1 MKISQRELIFTLVVM
16 SIIFFVINL
25 LQFKK
30 RELIFTLVV
39 VAIIF
44 LVITFL
50 RFKKREN
57 LEITD
62 DNPDWRNLL
71 ITTDL
76 TNLKTME
83 TAWTTLKDAAKAAY
97 ETLELGR
104 KNEIIGMC
112 DSLLEKW
119 NLYNSNV
126 DLIRG
131 YIADAN
137 TYNEKL
143 VTISED
149 NVDDKKSNVGVHFG
163 FTYGDGSNIV

>member
-1 MKISQRELIFTLVVM
+1 MMKISQ
-16 SIIFFVINL
+16 
-25 LQFKK
+25 

-62 DNPDWRNLL
+62 DNPDWVNLL
-71 ITTDL
+71 ITTDV
-76 TNLKTME
+76 TNLETME
-83 TAWTTLKDAAKAAY
+83 IAWKTLVDAAKKAY
-97 ETLELGR
+97 DTLELGR

-119 NLYNSNV
+119 NLYNDNV

-143 VTISED
+143 VTISKA
-149 NVDDKKSNVGVHFG
+149 NVEDKKSNVGVHFG
-163 FTYGDGSNIV
+163 FTYGDGSNIVENTDDATDDTFGCTVM